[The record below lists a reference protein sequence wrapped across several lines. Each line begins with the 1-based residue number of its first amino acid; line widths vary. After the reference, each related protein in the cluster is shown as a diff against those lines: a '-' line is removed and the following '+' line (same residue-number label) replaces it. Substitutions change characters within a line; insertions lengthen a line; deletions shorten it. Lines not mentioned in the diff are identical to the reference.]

1 MIKVSSNFLS
11 KSVTLYII
19 YLMKKIVI
27 IGGGFGGLSFL
38 KSARK
43 SKNKFTLID
52 QTNHHLFQP
61 LLYQVATAVL
71 SPSDITVP
79 IRNLFKKDEHVNIV
93 FDEVIDINQEKN
105 FLELKS
111 GDYISYDKLLISVGS
126 SYSYFGNDDWSIYSH
141 GLKNLNDALDIRDNI
156 LKAFEMA
163 ESEKDHDKKLSYL
176 NFVIIGGG
184 PTGVE
189 LAGSIAELAYKNIK
203 NEYRNFNID
212 DINVHLIEAGN
223 NILPDYATNL
233 STKASKYL
241 QKLGVDLK
249 LNEKVLNI
257 ESNKVTTEK
266 DFYFT
271 NNIIWAAGNKA
282 NPLIEKLNTE
292 VDKFGRVIVNDDF
305 SIKNSNSIY
314 VIGDAANYK
323 NKNGEPLPGIA
334 PVAIQQG
341 KYLAKLLTTNQSS
354 NIKKNFRYRDKGMMA
369 TIGGFKAIGVI
380 GKIQVSGLLAWLTW
394 SLVHL
399 VYLIGYKSKFIVLI
413 EWVFAYF
420 LNKRGTR
427 IIYRENIKGNTNN

>member
-1 MIKVSSNFLS
+1 
-11 KSVTLYII
+11 
-19 YLMKKIVI
+19 MKKIVI

-79 IRNLFKKDEHVNIV
+79 IRNLFKKDKNVNIV

-111 GDYISYDKLLISVGS
+111 GDYINYDKLLISVGS

-323 NKNGEPLPGIA
+323 NKNGKPLPGIA

-399 VYLIGYKSKFIVLI
+399 VYLIGYKSKVIVLI

-427 IIYRENIKGNTNN
+427 IIYRKNIKGNTNN

>member
-1 MIKVSSNFLS
+1 
-11 KSVTLYII
+11 
-19 YLMKKIVI
+19 MKKIVI

-111 GDYISYDKLLISVGS
+111 GDNINYDKLLISVGS

-399 VYLIGYKSKFIVLI
+399 VYLIGYKSKVIVLI

-427 IIYRENIKGNTNN
+427 IIYRKNIKGNTNN